1 MTQMADETPIR
12 VDLVEAA
19 PTLPPPKPNP
29 IRPERM
35 AMVFFGLFAALIVF
49 GVIRVLAAYV
59 TPIILGGILVTLTYK
74 LYRRLRAKLNGRENL
89 AAMLM
94 ILGVTLL
101 VILPALVLSMVL
113 IDQASDV
120 FQRFENTDMKTVLA
134 RVQVSERLSFLKRFG
149 VDPAKLDLERS
160 VATAIKRIP
169 ALVATRGGQLLAGF
183 ANAIIGFFIMLF
195 AMFFLYTEG
204 DRLIREIKLLS
215 PLPDKYDQEIFG
227 KFKDVV
233 DATFRGQMLTALAQ
247 GAVTG
252 IGFMIAGLPGGVFWG
267 AIAALFAVLPM
278 VGAATIWVPGTI
290 YLFIAASGGDTPMW
304 KAIFLL
310 VWGIGVVSTIDNV
323 VRPWA
328 MKGKADLSAVIL
340 LISILG
346 GLKAFGLLGLILGPL
361 LFAMFVTVV
370 HIYKNFF
377 RRPLEQQNVP
387 VGGQTRQV
395 TP

>member
-1 MTQMADETPIR
+1 MTAMADETPIP
-12 VDLVEAA
+12 VEPVE
-19 PTLPPPKPNP
+19 PTPPPKPNFA
-29 IRPERM
+29 RPGKM
-35 AMVFFGLFAALIVF
+35 AMVFFGFFAALILF
-49 GVIRVLAAYV
+49 GVLKILAAYV
-59 TPIILGGILVTLTYK
+59 TPIILGGVLVTLTYK
-74 LYRRLRAKLNGRENL
+74 LYRRLRTRLKERENL
-89 AAMLM
+89 SAMLM

-113 IDQASDV
+113 INQASDV
-120 FQRFENTDMKTVLA
+120 FQRFENTDMKAVLA
-134 RVQVSERLSFLKRFG
+134 GVQVSERLSFLKNFG

-160 VATAIKRIP
+160 VATAVKKIP
-169 ALVATRGGQLLAGF
+169 ALVATRGGQFLAGF

-204 DRLIREIKLLS
+204 DRLLREIKLLS
-215 PLPDKYDQEIFG
+215 PLPDKYDQEIIG

-247 GAVTG
+247 GAAAG

-290 YLFIAASGGDTPMW
+290 YLFIAASGGDAPMW
-304 KAIFLL
+304 KAVFLL

-328 MKGKADLSAVIL
+328 MKGKADMSAVIL

-346 GLKAFGLLGLILGPL
+346 GLKAFGMLGLILGPL

-370 HIYKNFF
+370 HIYKSFF
-377 RRPLEQQNVP
+377 KRPLELQNVP
-387 VGGQTRQV
+387 VGGQVRQV

>member
-1 MTQMADETPIR
+1 MTPMADETPIS
-12 VDLVEAA
+12 VDPVEAN
-19 PTLPPPKPNP
+19 PPPKPNLA
-29 IRPERM
+29 RPGKM
-35 AMVFFGLFAALIVF
+35 AMVFFGLFAALILF
-49 GVIRVLAAYV
+49 GVLQILAAYV
-59 TPIILGGILVTLTYK
+59 TPIMLGGVLVTLTYK
-74 LYRRLRAKLNGRENL
+74 LYRRLRTRLKERENL
-89 AAMLM
+89 SALLM

-113 IDQASDV
+113 INQASDV
-120 FQRFENTDMKTVLA
+120 FQRFENTDMKVVLA
-134 RVQVSERLSFLKRFG
+134 RIQVSERLSFLKSFG
-149 VDPAKLDLERS
+149 VDPAKLDLEQS
-160 VATAIKRIP
+160 VATAVKRIP
-169 ALVATRGGQLLAGF
+169 ALVATRGGQFLATF

-204 DRLIREIKLLS
+204 DRLLREIKLLS
-215 PLPDKYDQEIFG
+215 PLPDKYDQEIIG

-290 YLFIAASGGDTPMW
+290 YLFIAAGSGDTPMW
-304 KAIFLL
+304 KAVFMLA
-310 VWGIGVVSTIDNV
+310 WGIGVVSTIDNV

-328 MKGKADLSAVIL
+328 MKGKADMSAVIL

-346 GLKAFGLLGLILGPL
+346 GLKAFGMLGLILGPL

-377 RRPLEQQNVP
+377 RRPLELQNVP
-387 VGGQTRQV
+387 VGGRARQV

>member
-1 MTQMADETPIR
+1 MADETSIEVEPI
-12 VDLVEAA
+12 EPPA
-19 PTLPPPKPNP
+19 PPPKPNP
-29 IRPERM
+29 ARPEKM
-35 AMVFFGLFAALIVF
+35 AMVFFGIFAALIVF
-49 GVIRVLAAYV
+49 GVLRILAAYV
-59 TPIILGGILVTLTYK
+59 TPIILGGVLVTLTYK
-74 LYRRLRAKLNGRENL
+74 LYRRLRAKLKGRENL
-89 AAMLM
+89 AAILM

-113 IDQASDV
+113 INQAADV
-120 FQRFENTDMKTVLA
+120 FQRFENTDMKEVLA
-134 RVQVSERLSFLKRFG
+134 RVQVSERLSFLNRFG

-169 ALVATRGGQLLAGF
+169 ALVATRGGQFLAGF

-204 DRLIREIKLLS
+204 DHLIHEIKLLS

-227 KFKDVV
+227 KFKNVV

-247 GAVTG
+247 GAATG

-290 YLFIAASGGDTPMW
+290 YLFIASGSGDTPLW

-310 VWGIGVVSTIDNV
+310 AWGIGVVSTIDNV

-328 MKGKADLSAVIL
+328 MKGKADMSAVIL
-340 LISILG
+340 LISVLG
-346 GLKAFGLLGLILGPL
+346 GLKAFGMLGLILGPL

-370 HIYKNFF
+370 HIYKSFF
-377 RRPLEQQNVP
+377 RRPLEEQNVP
-387 VGGQTRQV
+387 VGGPPRQV
-395 TP
+395 TS